1 MRSRRSRGEGLRSCG
16 SLLSPQ
22 LGMAAQPT
30 TRSPLSRRALTVTLI
45 PASSTPLHSRHLK
58 RIHVAAEIL
67 KAAKICAGDVLVLR
81 AMDTVDSLEA
91 LSLEDK
97 EVRARRRR
105 EGGS

>member
-1 MRSRRSRGEGLRSCG
+1 MLFRS
-16 SLLSPQ
+16 
-22 LGMAAQPT
+22 
-30 TRSPLSRRALTVTLI
+30 
-45 PASSTPLHSRHLK
+45 LHSRHLK